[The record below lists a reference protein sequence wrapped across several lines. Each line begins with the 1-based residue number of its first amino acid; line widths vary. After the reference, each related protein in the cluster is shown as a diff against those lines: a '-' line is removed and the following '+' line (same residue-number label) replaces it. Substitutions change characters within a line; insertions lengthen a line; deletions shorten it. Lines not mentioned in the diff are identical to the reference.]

1 MPFERK
7 APGVI
12 FRQPV
17 KQPLQTGIKA
27 IDAMIPIGR
36 GQRELIIG
44 DRQTGKTA
52 IAIDTI
58 INQKGNF
65 DKGKPVYCIYVAVGQ
80 KGSTV
85 ANIAATL
92 EEHGAL
98 QYTVIVLATA
108 SDPAASQFYAPFAG
122 AAIGEF
128 YRDTGRDALIIYDD
142 LSKQA
147 VSYREVSLLLRRPPG
162 REAYPGDVFYLH
174 SRLLERAAKVIES
187 DEVARQ
193 MNDLP
198 ESIRHMVKGGGS
210 LTALPIIETQAG
222 DVSAYIPT
230 NVISITDGQIFLESN
245 LFNAGVRPA
254 INVGISVSRVGG
266 NAQIKAMKKVAGT
279 LKVDQAQYRELEAF
293 SKFGSDLDAS
303 TLAILNKG
311 AKNVEI
317 LKQGQYSPVPVENQI
332 AIIYCGTMRLLKEIP
347 INKVKAFEA
356 DFLEYLS
363 LKHKDVLEDLRK
375 GNINNDITKILENAA
390 AEVAI
395 KFKQN

>member
-1 MPFERK
+1 M
-7 APGVI
+7 
-12 FRQPV
+12 
-17 KQPLQTGIKA
+17 
-27 IDAMIPIGR
+27 
-36 GQRELIIG
+36 
-44 DRQTGKTA
+44 
-52 IAIDTI
+52 
-58 INQKGNF
+58 
-65 DKGKPVYCIYVAVGQ
+65 
-80 KGSTV
+80 
-85 ANIAATL
+85 
-92 EEHGAL
+92 EHSS
-98 QYTVIVLATA
+98 TVIVLATA

-245 LFNAGVRPA
+245 LFNSGVRPA

-266 NAQIKAMKKVAGT
+266 NAQIKAMKKIAGT

-303 TLAILNKG
+303 TLAVLNKG

-317 LKQGQYSPVPVENQI
+317 LKQGQYAPVPVEKQI
-332 AIIYCGTMRLLKEIP
+332 AIIYCGTMGLLKDIP
-347 INKVKAFEA
+347 VNKVKAFEA

-375 GNINNDITKILENAA
+375 GNINNDITKVLEKAA
-390 AEVAI
+390 AEIII
-395 KFKQN
+395 KYRAN